1 MKVIIKT
8 KNLQLTDSLI
18 LLINKKMTGLKK
30 FMPITEDEILGKG
43 KALLGVFLEI
53 EKESKHHRK
62 GDVFNAEAIITLPGK
77 KLVAKAHGENL
88 VTIISKV
95 KRELE
100 REVRKY
106 KTQKIELPRRK
117 YKKIKREI
125 TY

>member
-1 MKVIIKT
+1 MDIIIKT
-8 KNLQLTDSLI
+8 KNLELTDSLNT
-18 LLINKKMTGLKK
+18 LINKKMAGLKK
-30 FMPITEDEILGKG
+30 FMPVAEDEIPVKG
-43 KALLGVFLEI
+43 KTLLGVFLEI
-53 EKESKHHRK
+53 ERESKHHRK

-88 VTIISKV
+88 VTIIGKV
-95 KRELE
+95 KHELE

-117 YKKIKREI
+117 YKKVKHEV